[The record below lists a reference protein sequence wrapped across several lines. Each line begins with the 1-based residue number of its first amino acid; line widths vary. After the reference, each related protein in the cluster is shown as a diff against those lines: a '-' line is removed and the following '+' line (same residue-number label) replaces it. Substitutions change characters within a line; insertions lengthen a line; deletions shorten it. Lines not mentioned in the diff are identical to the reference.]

1 MQVLT
6 KLRQT
11 RERRGL
17 SQRDLSERS
26 GVTQPTISNLEK
38 GRPAR
43 FVTMRKLA
51 EALDVEPGELV
62 GAGDAD

>member
-1 MQVLT
+1 MQVLAR
-6 KLRQT
+6 LQQI

-17 SQRDLSERS
+17 SQRDLSERT
-26 GVTQPTISNLEK
+26 GVAQATISRLES

-51 EALDVEPGELV
+51 AALGVEPGELV
-62 GAGDAD
+62 GPSDA